1 MQWLWAYF
9 RRKTMES
16 LLAGVHDAL
25 ASGDES
31 SSLTDEQAARAL
43 RALIGTPDA
52 VAELEGTSSPP
63 ILSAPAVNGTAALSD
78 QAKRGPGR
86 PRKFQEPPA

>member
-1 MQWLWAYF
+1 MNWLWAYF

-31 SSLTDEQAARAL
+31 SGLTDEQAAKAL
-43 RALIGTPDA
+43 RGLVGTLDPTAESETAASPPLLAAPDA
-52 VAELEGTSSPP
+52 
-63 ILSAPAVNGTAALSD
+63 NGTAALSETP
-78 QAKRGPGR
+78 KRGPGR
-86 PRKFQEPPA
+86 PRKFQEPPG